1 MTRTQRNGEKP
12 EQLSLRIPK
21 DVADK
26 IDEFKEKE
34 GTDRSVIILRAVRYW
49 ISVGGNVTND
59 NEYLNRLN
67 SLFEEMQHYRNLC
80 AEFQK
85 ERQGYIETIK
95 KQQGTIETL
104 LELIKEKK

>member
-1 MTRTQRNGEKP
+1 MTRTQRGGEKP

-21 DVADK
+21 DIADK
-26 IDEFKEKE
+26 IDEFKDKE

-49 ISVGGNVTND
+49 ISVGGNVTTD
-59 NEYLNRLN
+59 NEFLNRLN
-67 SLFEEMQHYRNLC
+67 TLFEEMEHYRKLSV
-80 AEFQK
+80 EFQK
-85 ERQGYIETIK
+85 ERESYVETIK